1 MEIFVAKTE
10 HKLLSVWQEQ
20 DSNFSNSFVFQERI
34 ARFVS
39 MIPFVSDS
47 AAFPD
52 LCDIWS
58 TSEVGTTPKKE
69 QALGNGS
76 QNKKVS
82 FLFYLW

>member
-1 MEIFVAKTE
+1 MSQKPSTSCFQCGKNKTLILAI
-10 HKLLSVWQEQ
+10 LLC
-20 DSNFSNSFVFQERI
+20 FQERI

-69 QALGNGS
+69 QAVGNGS

-82 FLFYLW
+82 FLFNLW

>member
-1 MEIFVAKTE
+1 MSQKPSTSCFQCGKNKTLILAI
-10 HKLLSVWQEQ
+10 LLC
-20 DSNFSNSFVFQERI
+20 FQERI

-58 TSEVGTTPKKE
+58 TSEVGTKLKKE
-69 QALGNGS
+69 QAVGNGS

-82 FLFYLW
+82 FLFNLW

>member
-1 MEIFVAKTE
+1 MSQKPSTSCFQCGKNKTPIFAT
-10 HKLLSVWQEQ
+10 LLC
-20 DSNFSNSFVFQERI
+20 FQERI

-58 TSEVGTTPKKE
+58 TSEVGTTSKKE
-69 QALGNGS
+69 QAVGNGS

>member
-1 MEIFVAKTE
+1 
-10 HKLLSVWQEQ
+10 
-20 DSNFSNSFVFQERI
+20 
-34 ARFVS
+34 